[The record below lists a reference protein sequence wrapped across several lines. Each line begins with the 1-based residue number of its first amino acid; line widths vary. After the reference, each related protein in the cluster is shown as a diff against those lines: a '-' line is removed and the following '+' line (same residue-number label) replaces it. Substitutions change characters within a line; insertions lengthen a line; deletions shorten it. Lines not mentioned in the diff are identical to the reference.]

1 MAAALLDYVAFE
13 ANACE
18 KLIEFY
24 IAVFLSCRAKQP
36 VRKMVTTKRKNLPQ
50 FQRKQQQQQLLQVL
64 RQTNFSFNNSLAN
77 LLSVPLLSA
86 GGSLCDS

>member
-50 FQRKQQQQQLLQVL
+50 FQRKQQQQLLQVL

-77 LLSVPLLSA
+77 LLSVPLLLA